1 MSGSVL
7 PPDAP
12 LSGPPDTALRNGD
25 GVMPRF
31 IGWIGH
37 ELLSERDRWILCTIV
52 AGGIRQAGQG

>member
-12 LSGPPDTALRNGD
+12 PSGPPDEALRNGD

-31 IGWIGH
+31 IVWIGH
-37 ELLSERDRWILCTIV
+37 ELLSERDRWVLWLPVKTQNCV
-52 AGGIRQAGQG
+52 R